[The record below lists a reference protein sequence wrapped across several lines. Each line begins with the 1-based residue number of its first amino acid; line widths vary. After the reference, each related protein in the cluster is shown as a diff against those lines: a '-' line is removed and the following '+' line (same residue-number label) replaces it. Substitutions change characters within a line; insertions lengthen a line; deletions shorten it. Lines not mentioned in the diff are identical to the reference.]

1 MKEAILNN
9 NVHYF
14 VLNFNIFASTK
25 QAGASCGLL

>member
-14 VLNFNIFASTK
+14 VLNLSISASMK